1 MKHSP
6 RQLSDA
12 KAFGKVAVLYGGS
25 SSERAIS
32 LKSGAAVLASLQKS
46 SVDAVGIDAGRDV
59 VAHLVAENIER
70 CFIALHGR
78 GGEDGT
84 LQGALEVA
92 GIPYTGSGVLASAL
106 AMDKWRAKTICEA
119 RGIPTPASRC
129 LDSEEVL
136 PAVAEVLGF
145 PLAIKPIH
153 EGSSIGVARVDS
165 LEEMQ
170 LAWHAAR
177 ELDSAVLAERWV
189 EGTEYTV
196 ALLDGEAL
204 PVIRL
209 EMRGAFYDY
218 HAKYDDDAG
227 TRYHCPSGLSAAEEE
242 AMQQLALE
250 AADTLAMAGW
260 GRADF
265 FRDANGQNWFLELNT
280 TPGMTAH
287 SLVPMAARVAGMDFD
302 RLVWRLLESSL

>member
-1 MKHSP
+1 MTYASH
-6 RQLSDA
+6 QISDA
-12 KAFGKVAVLYGGS
+12 SDFGKVAVLYGGAS
-25 SSERAIS
+25 AERAIS
-32 LKSGAAVLASLQKS
+32 LKSGAAVLASLQKTG
-46 SVDAVGIDAGRDV
+46 VDAVGIDAGADV
-59 VAHLVAENIER
+59 IAHLVADGIER

-106 AMDKWRAKTICEA
+106 AMDKWRAKILCA
-119 RGIPTPASRC
+119 AQGIPTPPSRC
-129 LDSEEVL
+129 LDGEEALSE
-136 PAVAEVLGF
+136 VAESIGF
-145 PLAIKPIH
+145 PLAIKPVH
-153 EGSSIGVARVDS
+153 EGSSIGVARVENLD
-165 LEEMQ
+165 EMRV
-170 LAWHAAR
+170 AWCSAR
-177 ELDSAVLAERWV
+177 QLDSEVLAERWI
-189 EGTEYTV
+189 EGTEYTIG
-196 ALLDGEAL
+196 LLHGEAM

-227 TRYHCPSGLSAAEEE
+227 TRYHCPSGLAVEEERELQGLALAAAE
-242 AMQQLALE
+242 ALAVS
-250 AADTLAMAGW
+250 GW

-302 RLVWRLLESSL
+302 QLVWRLLESSL